1 MKENRLVTLKRIKN
15 SVLICSKCESLVI
28 SRNISVP
35 GYGYP
40 NADILFIGLAPGRY
54 GADKTG
60 KPFTKDASGKIF
72 QTALSLAE
80 ISMEPN
86 GIDQREE
93 LLKAYVTNLVKCNPR
108 DEKGNNRYPT
118 TSEIEN
124 CLEYLQTE
132 LELIN
137 APVVVPLGK
146 LSTEYVTGQKCGKLS
161 SLHNIPIRMENYWCV
176 PFIHPSYVARGAYS
190 KESYFD
196 DFRFLSNFVRNNKLG

>member
-1 MKENRLVTLKRIKN
+1 MDKLAAVKNTVVQCKRCIDLVN
-15 SVLICSKCESLVI
+15 

-80 ISMEPN
+80 ITMEPN

-108 DEKGNNRYPT
+108 DENGNNRYPT

-124 CLEYLQTE
+124 CLEYLQRE

-146 LSTEYVTGQKCGKLS
+146 LSTESVTGQKCGKFS
-161 SLHNIPIRMENYWCV
+161 SLHNIPIRMENYWCI
-176 PFIHPSYVARGAYS
+176 PFIHPSYVARGAYPRE
-190 KESYFD
+190 KYYD
-196 DFRFLSNFVRNNKLG
+196 DFRSLSNFVKLNKRC

>member
-1 MKENRLVTLKRIKN
+1 MIKKKTNKLEYVKN
-15 SVLICSKCESLVI
+15 SVLGCSKCKSLVV

-35 GYGYP
+35 GYGYS

-72 QTALSLAE
+72 QISLALSD
-80 ISMEPN
+80 ITMEPN
-86 GIDQREE
+86 GLDQREE
-93 LLKAYVTNLVKCNPR
+93 LLKAYVTNLVKCNPK

-118 TSEIEN
+118 VDEIEN
-124 CLEYLQTE
+124 CLEYLQDE
-132 LELIN
+132 LNLIN

-146 LSTEYVTGQKCGKLS
+146 LSTEYVIGQKCGKLS
-161 SLHNIPIRMENYWCV
+161 SLHNVPIRMEKFWCV

-190 KESYFD
+190 KEAYFE
-196 DFRFLSNFVRNNKLG
+196 DFRSLSKFVRENK

>member
-1 MKENRLVTLKRIKN
+1 METLK
-15 SVLICSKCESLVI
+15 SVNNGVLACSKCKTLVI
-28 SRNISVP
+28 SRNTSVP

-40 NADILFIGLAPGRY
+40 DADVLFIGLAPGRY
-54 GADKTG
+54 GADMTG

-80 ISMEPN
+80 ITMEPN

-93 LLKAYVTNLVKCNPR
+93 LLKAYVTNLVKCNPK

-118 TSEIEN
+118 ISEIEN
-124 CLEYLQTE
+124 CLEYLQRE

-146 LSTEYVTGQKCGKLS
+146 LSTEYVTGQKCGKFS
-161 SLHNIPIRMENYWCV
+161 SLHNIPIRMENYWCI
-176 PFIHPSYVARGAYS
+176 PFIHPSYVARGAYPR
-190 KESYFD
+190 ESYFG
-196 DFRFLSNFVRNNKLG
+196 DFRSLSNFVRTNKRS